1 MNNQHQKRMNANL
14 AAYIWDTHML
24 INAILED
31 DLTEERKQEIKKV
44 LIKNMAELESL
55 FRTVR

>member
-1 MNNQHQKRMNANL
+1 MTQHQKRMNANL

-55 FRTVR
+55 FHSVR